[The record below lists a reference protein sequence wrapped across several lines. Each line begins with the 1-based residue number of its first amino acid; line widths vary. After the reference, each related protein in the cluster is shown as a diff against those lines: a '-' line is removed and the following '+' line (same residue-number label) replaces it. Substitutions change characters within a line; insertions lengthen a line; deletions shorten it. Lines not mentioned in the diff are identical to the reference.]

1 MLVTRVSVA
10 GLVGVCDT
18 RVSVAGPVG
27 VCDTLWLLWL
37 AGFVDL

>member
-1 MLVTRVSVA
+1 MTRVSVA